1 MNVQVAGGAYVRKQ
15 IQQVS
20 GPAKMKHSFVAKFL
34 RKLNSQQAETMA

>member
-15 IQQVS
+15 IQQIPGS
-20 GPAKMKHSFVAKFL
+20 AKMKQSFIAKFL